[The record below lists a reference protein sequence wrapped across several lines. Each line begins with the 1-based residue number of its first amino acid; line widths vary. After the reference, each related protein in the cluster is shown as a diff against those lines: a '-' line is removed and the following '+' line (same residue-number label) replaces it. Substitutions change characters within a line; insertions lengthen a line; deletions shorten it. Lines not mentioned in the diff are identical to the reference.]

1 MSHDILVWYSNYLV
15 ICDNIFIMK
24 VHNLAFIDTETTGT
38 NPEVHEIIELAVIIA
53 RQVERPGKGPKL
65 EFVEEAE
72 WKIKPK
78 HIERAEPDALR
89 VNGYNEVDWMF
100 AVDRKKAME
109 EFAKKTQSCIFVS
122 HNLTFDYAFVMK
134 AFEETLVDN
143 RMHYGKL
150 DTISIAF
157 ARLYDAPQADKFSL
171 RSLCTLLKVD
181 NTKAHTALAD
191 TRALYECY
199 KRMMSAS

>member
-1 MSHDILVWYSNYLV
+1 
-15 ICDNIFIMK
+15 MK
-24 VHNLAFIDTETTGT
+24 IHNLAFIDTETTGT
-38 NPEVHEIIELAVIIA
+38 DPSKHEIIELAVIVV
-53 RQVERPGKGPKL
+53 RQVERPGRGPSL
-65 EFVEEAE
+65 QIIEECE
-72 WKIKPK
+72 WKIKPE
-78 HIERAEPDALR
+78 HMERAEEQALR

-122 HNLTFDYAFVMK
+122 HNLVFDYAFVMK
-134 AFEETLVDN
+134 AFEETGVDSL
-143 RMHYGKL
+143 MHYGKL

-171 RSLCTLLKVD
+171 RALCELLKVE

-191 TRALYECY
+191 TRALVACY
-199 KRMMSAS
+199 RKMMGA